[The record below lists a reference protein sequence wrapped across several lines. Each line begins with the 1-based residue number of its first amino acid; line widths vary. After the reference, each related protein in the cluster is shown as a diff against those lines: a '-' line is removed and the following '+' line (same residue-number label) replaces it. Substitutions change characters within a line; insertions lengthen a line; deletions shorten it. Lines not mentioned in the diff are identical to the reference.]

1 MAMGHKY
8 NLNLYSIRLPKRYDP
23 KTQYILSD
31 FGANQDLLD
40 ITEDMFNSWKLK
52 NAKKENGLA
61 SQADT
66 EANSEKS
73 GIVKVEDKKVVRIK
87 QNEDETFQLKRVGR
101 ILDGI
106 VMYGEAGTSEQVV
119 NVNNGAFLYTK
130 SKDDAPLKPFFFKI
144 YIPTNSSVGFLIIES
159 IGTFGIST
167 IIQNELIKYYSQ
179 KESDAILRIQP
190 IGITELADSAMEK
203 SQGVKR
209 ITLRKI
215 SNSNFN
221 VLKLVGDGI
230 SNKDFVID
238 YVIKATGNR
247 FSSGLFSKL
256 CSSKN
261 KETSFY
267 EIDGN
272 NISDIIVTM
281 DIDGHERSLS
291 VQQFT
296 KLGSSIDVTNKVV
309 IGDDGY
315 PTFDS
320 LNKQA
325 MTLIALLQKQYD
337 LK

>member
-1 MAMGHKY
+1 MGNKY
-8 NLNLYSIRLPKRYDP
+8 SLNLYSIRLPKRYEP

-40 ITEDMFNSWKLK
+40 IMEEMFNTWKLK
-52 NAKKENGLA
+52 NSSEGDNAVLHSDSEAKSE
-61 SQADT
+61 
-66 EANSEKS
+66 EA

-87 QNEDETFQLKRVGR
+87 QNEDSTFQLKRVGR

-119 NVNNGAFLYTK
+119 NVNNGAFLYIK

-144 YIPTNSSVGFLIIES
+144 YIPSDSAVGFLIIES
-159 IGTFGIST
+159 IGPVGIST
-167 IIQNELIKYYSQ
+167 IIQNELLNYYNR
-179 KESDAILRIQP
+179 KENDAILRIQP

-221 VLKLVGDGI
+221 VSKLVGDGI

-272 NISDIIVTM
+272 KVSDIVVTM

-296 KLGSSIDVTNKVV
+296 KLGSSIDITGKVV
-309 IGDDGY
+309 LGDDGY